1 MSFAWPWLLL
11 LLPLIPAGLGLM
23 LMVDGRRV
31 RSAAQ
36 FGHLRLGG
44 AAVGPRVRVRRQI
57 VGAFFLAG
65 LATLVLAMAR
75 PQSVVSLPV
84 SEGTVILAFDV
95 SGSMSATDLKPNR
108 LEAAKAAARDF
119 VRRQPESVV
128 IGVVAFSDSGFNIQA
143 PSNNQDTVLTAIN
156 RLAPQR
162 GTALGRG
169 ILDSLQAIAKSM
181 DDPAK
186 GFYTNRSP
194 DPNAEP
200 TPFPAGAFKS
210 ASIVLLT
217 DGENNERPDPLEVAS
232 LAAELGV
239 RVYAIGIGST
249 QGATITIDG
258 FTVRSRLD
266 PELLGQIATL
276 TGGQYFAA
284 DSGEKLQAIYDE
296 IDPSLTLRPQ
306 TTELTAIVGGLGLL
320 LLVIGGISSL
330 AWTGRLP

>member
-1 MSFAWPWLLL
+1 VSFAWPWLLL
-11 LLPLIPAGLGLM
+11 LLSQIPVGLGLL
-23 LMVDGRRV
+23 LMVDGQRL

-44 AAVGPRVRVRRQI
+44 ATVAPRIRFQRRI
-57 VGAFFLAG
+57 VAAFFIAG
-65 LATLVLAMAR
+65 LATLILAMAR

-95 SGSMSATDLKPNR
+95 SGSMSATDLKPTR

-128 IGVVAFSDSGFNIQA
+128 VGVVAFSDSGFSVQA
-143 PSNNQDTVLTAIN
+143 PSNNQDTVLAAIN

-162 GTALGRG
+162 GTSVGRG
-169 ILDSLQAIAKSM
+169 IVDSLQVIAKSLE
-181 DDPAK
+181 DPAE

-194 DPNAEP
+194 DPNAQP
-200 TPFPAGAFKS
+200 TPLPAGSLKS

-217 DGENNERPDPLEVAS
+217 DGENNEQPDPLTAAMV
-232 LAAELGV
+232 AAELGV
-239 RVYAIGIGST
+239 RIYPVGIGT
-249 QGATITIDG
+249 PDGATVTIDG

-266 PELLGQIATL
+266 PELLGQIASL

-284 DSGEKLQAIYDE
+284 DSGDRLQAIYDE
-296 IDPSLTLRPQ
+296 IDPTFTLKPQ

-320 LLVIGGISSL
+320 LLVIGAVSSL
-330 AWTGRLP
+330 AWNGRLP

>member
-11 LLPLIPAGLGLM
+11 LLPLIPAGVGL
-23 LMVDGRRV
+23 LLVLDGRRV

-36 FGHLRLGG
+36 FGHLRLG
-44 AAVGPRVRVRRQI
+44 AAATAPFAALRRRI
-57 VGAFFLAG
+57 VAAFFLAG

-95 SGSMSATDLKPNR
+95 SGSMSATDLKPTR

-119 VRRQPESVV
+119 VDRQPDSVV
-128 IGVVAFSDSGFNIQA
+128 IGVVAFSESGFAVQA
-143 PSNNQDTVLTAIN
+143 PTNNTDTVLAAIN
-156 RLAPQR
+156 RLTPQR
-162 GTALGRG
+162 GTSVGRG
-169 ILDSLQAIAKSM
+169 IVDSLQAIAKSRE
-181 DDPAK
+181 DPAK

-194 DPNAEP
+194 DPSAEP
-200 TPFPAGAFKS
+200 TPLPAGAFKS

-217 DGENNERPDPLEVAS
+217 DGENNERPEP
-232 LAAELGV
+232 LAAAKLAADLGV
-239 RVYAIGIGST
+239 RIYPIGIGSPE
-249 QGATITIDG
+249 GATITIEG

-266 PELLGQIATL
+266 PELLGQIAAL
-276 TGGQYFAA
+276 TGGKYFAA
-284 DSGEKLQAIYDE
+284 DSGDTLQAIYDE
-296 IDPSLTLRPQ
+296 IDPELTLKPQ

-320 LLVIGGISSL
+320 LVLVGGLSSL

>member
-1 MSFAWPWLLL
+1 MSFAWPWLLV

-23 LMVDGRRV
+23 LLVDGRRV
-31 RSAAQ
+31 RAAAQ
-36 FGHLRLGG
+36 FGHLRLG
-44 AAVGPRVRVRRQI
+44 ATAIGPQLRFRRRI

-95 SGSMSATDLKPNR
+95 SGSMSATDLKPSR

-119 VRRQPESVV
+119 VHRQPDSVV
-128 IGVVAFSDSGFNIQA
+128 IGVVAFSDSGFNVQA
-143 PSNNQDTVLTAIN
+143 PTNNPDTVLTAIN

-162 GTALGRG
+162 GTSLGRG
-169 ILDSLQAIAKSM
+169 IVDSLQAIAKSM
-181 DDPAK
+181 EDPAQ
-186 GFYTNRSP
+186 GFYSNRSP
-194 DPNAEP
+194 DPNATP
-200 TPFPAGAFKS
+200 TPLPAGAFKS

-217 DGENNERPDPLEVAS
+217 DGENNERPDPLAAAS

-239 RVYAIGIGST
+239 RIYPIGIGST
-249 QGATITIDG
+249 DGATITIDG

-266 PELLGQIATL
+266 PELLGKIAAL

-284 DSGEKLQAIYDE
+284 DSGEKLQTIYDE
-296 IDPSLTLRPQ
+296 IDPSLTLKPQ
-306 TTELTAIVGGLGLL
+306 TTELTAIVGGFGLL
-320 LLVIGGISSL
+320 LLVIGAVSSL
-330 AWTGRLP
+330 AWNGRLP